1 MKPRTPRT
9 RKAAFALGILALA
22 TMGSG
27 CPCTDSV
34 INSSP
39 WLRWQIF
46 AMFGA
51 NKLCDEMVKRG
62 APLRMSDGAP
72 VIGRFFP
79 GTCHSQLNDDRKT
92 ITVQFSGDGYAW
104 TPVTRKMSF
113 SSHGVVEFKPD
124 FHKDGSTLYV
134 WFRPVGRP
142 QPTFNIG
149 TVEQPMVGMATSM
162 TPLGGFV
169 NLFATQIMTSELG
182 RGFTVIQ
189 EDSGE
194 DFSLGILQPPQRPKH
209 PYQVKGD
216 DRYVAANDV
225 AEVQPGMLD
234 FLGPFEIESSGRS
247 LSLQIR
253 SARVPLRAAI
263 VPRDQGDAWRR
274 KFQNAPGVPPPPAQ
288 PIAFT
293 QIPAD
298 VDTVRPI
305 ALPKGQYFVVL
316 DNAAG
321 GGQGLPAP
329 LPILSPVARANY
341 LVWIADTK

>member
-1 MKPRTPRT
+1 MKPRTPHR
-9 RKAAFALGILALA
+9 RKAAFALSILALA

-46 AMFGA
+46 AIFGA
-51 NKLCDEMVKRG
+51 DKLCDEMVKRG

-79 GTCHSQLNDDRKT
+79 SSCHSQLNDDRKT

-104 TPVTRKMSF
+104 TPVTHKMSF
-113 SSHGVVEFKPD
+113 SSQGVVEFKPD

-149 TVEQPMVGMATSM
+149 TVEQPVVGMATSM
-162 TPLGGFV
+162 TPLGTFV
-169 NLFATQIMTSELG
+169 NLFATQIMSSELG

-194 DFSLGILQPPQRPKH
+194 DFSLGILQPPQKPKH
-209 PYQVKGD
+209 PYQAKGD
-216 DRYVAANDV
+216 DRFVVANET
-225 AEVQPGMLD
+225 AEVHPGMLD
-234 FLGPFEIESSGRS
+234 FLGPFEIDSSGRS
-247 LSLQIR
+247 LHMQMR
-253 SARVPLRAAI
+253 SARLPVRAAI
-263 VPRDQGDAWRR
+263 VPREQGDAWRR
-274 KFQNAPGVPPPPAQ
+274 RFQNAAGVPPPPAQ

-305 ALPKGQYFVVL
+305 ALPKGQYYIVL
-316 DNAAG
+316 DNPNVSGPA
-321 GGQGLPAP
+321 LPASLP
-329 LPILSPVARANY
+329 LLSQAARTSY